1 MGMALKHKEGFS
13 LYEVLIVLAVI
24 AILGTFAVPMVNNV
38 ILKAKM
44 TKIINDMKVLE
55 NSIIQYY
62 YDEDTIPNDISALI
76 ASNYLENSV
85 DNINFSTNSNVV
97 YVYYENAVDK
107 ADDLENLDGTLKWS
121 ASNSD
126 FSTLADTPSET
137 QKYPVL
143 KVIF

>member
-1 MGMALKHKEGFS
+1 MALKNKAGFS

-62 YDEDTIPNDISALI
+62 YDEDTIPADISALI
-76 ASNYLENSV
+76 ANNYLENAV

-97 YVYYENAVDK
+97 YVYYNSEVEK
-107 ADDLENLDGTLKWS
+107 ADDLENLDTTLKWS
-121 ASNSD
+121 SSNTD
-126 FSTLADTPSET
+126 FSTLADVPSDTE
-137 QKYPVL
+137 KYPVL

>member
-1 MGMALKHKEGFS
+1 MTLKNKEGFS

-38 ILKAKM
+38 ITKAKM

-62 YDEDTIPNDISALI
+62 YNEDSIPTDISALI
-76 ASNYLENSV
+76 ANNYLENSL
-85 DNINFSTNSNVV
+85 DNINFNVNSNVV
-97 YVYYENAVDK
+97 YVFYNTTIDK
-107 ADDLENLDGTLKWS
+107 ADDLENLDSTLKWS
-121 ASNSD
+121 SSNSD
-126 FSTLADTPSET
+126 FSTLADIPSET
-137 QKYPVL
+137 EKYPVL

>member
-1 MGMALKHKEGFS
+1 MGMALKNKAGFS
-13 LYEVLIVLAVI
+13 LYEVLIVLAII

-38 ILKAKM
+38 VMKAKM

-62 YDEDTIPNDISALI
+62 YNEDTLPADINALI
-76 ASNYLENSV
+76 VDNYLEGAV

-97 YVYYENAVDK
+97 YVYYDSEIEK
-107 ADDLENLDGTLKWS
+107 ADNLEKLDTTLKWS
-121 ASNSD
+121 SSNSD
-126 FSTLADTPSET
+126 FSTLADAPSET
-137 QKYPVL
+137 EKYPVL